1 MMMKLLLILFHL
13 LDRISSIDLPDFVTT
28 QSTVPSD
35 GWVDDSNS
43 TVYNQYV
50 TLPSSNGII
59 CYSVFLLE
67 LIVTLIGPDV
77 YNSYENLYLDAS
89 SYDLMAVVG
98 YNDDP
103 VVKDKGSAIRRSNI
117 QQHGARRI
125 FFHVASIVNDT
136 TSNTTTLGPTAG
148 TSLHS
153 PRRCLYTYLLLF
165 HRLHITDN

>member
-13 LDRISSIDLPDFVTT
+13 LDRISSIDLPDFITT

-43 TVYNQYV
+43 TLYNQYV

-59 CYSVFLLE
+59 CYSIFLLE
-67 LIVTLIGPDV
+67 LIFTLIGPDA

-103 VVKDKGSAIRRSNI
+103 AVKDKGSA
-117 QQHGARRI
+117 I

-153 PRRCLYTYLLLF
+153 PRRCLCTYLLLF

>member
-1 MMMKLLLILFHL
+1 MMSLA
-13 LDRISSIDLPDFVTT
+13 
-28 QSTVPSD
+28 
-35 GWVDDSNS
+35 
-43 TVYNQYV
+43 
-50 TLPSSNGII
+50 
-59 CYSVFLLE
+59 LE
-67 LIVTLIGPDV
+67 LITRLLIGPNS

-103 VVKDKGSAIRRSNI
+103 VVKDKGSAI
-117 QQHGARRI
+117 

-136 TSNTTTLGPTAG
+136 ASNTTTLGPTAG